1 MSNSNES
8 QDKSVFVKAK
18 ITEKIARDFRVA
30 LALNNENG
38 QDVLA
43 RAVLEYIKSTKM
55 PADLSVGKD

>member
-1 MSNSNES
+1 MSSTNDS

-30 LALNNENG
+30 LALNNESG

-43 RAVLEYIKSTKM
+43 RAVIDYIKSTKM
-55 PADLSVGKD
+55 PSDLSVGKE

>member
-1 MSNSNES
+1 MGNNNES
-8 QDKSVFVKAK
+8 QDKSVFVKAR

-43 RAVLEYIKSTKM
+43 RAVIDYIKGTKM
-55 PADLSVGKD
+55 PDDLGVGKE